1 VSPESYAYVSGVVPV
16 MGNAR
21 GGDFNFYRLVFGKGL
36 NPTEWIQIGPDH
48 SNQVDY
54 EQLENWDTTG
64 LDGLYSLRLQVVDH
78 ASNLRE
84 TTIQVTVDNISPT
97 VHLNYPVEGSQYE
110 LGYHEWV
117 NINAEVDDYSM
128 DRVEFY
134 AYAGGKGAEPP
145 DLQPFAVRRVAPFN
159 VNWTLNSST
168 RLGQHTFYVVAVD
181 AAGNKT
187 KSNLVTVSVVPRS
200 RE

>member
-1 VSPESYAYVSGVVPV
+1 
-16 MGNAR
+16 
-21 GGDFNFYRLVFGKGL
+21 
-36 NPTEWIQIGPDH
+36 
-48 SNQVDY
+48 
-54 EQLENWDTTG
+54 
-64 LDGLYSLRLQVVDH
+64 
-78 ASNLRE
+78 LRE

-97 VHLNYPVEGSQYE
+97 VDLNYPPNGSQYE

-117 NINAEVDDYSM
+117 NVNAEVEDYSM

-134 AYAGGKGAEPP
+134 EYVGNKDEEP
-145 DLQPFAVRRVAPFN
+145 DNLQPFAVRHIAPFN

-168 RLGQHTFYVVAVD
+168 RLGRHTFYVIAVD

-187 KSNLVTVSVVPRS
+187 KSNLVSVEVVPRK